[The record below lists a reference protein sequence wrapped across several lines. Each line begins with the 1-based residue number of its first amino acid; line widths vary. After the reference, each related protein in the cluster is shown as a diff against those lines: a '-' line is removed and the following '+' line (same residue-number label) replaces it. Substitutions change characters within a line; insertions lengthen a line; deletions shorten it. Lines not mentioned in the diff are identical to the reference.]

1 MRLLDLLAE
10 AISQEKEQALK
21 AKFVQPV
28 DKDAPKGMGSTDPNK
43 ISDKE
48 FKALLD
54 IDETPNGTYLNWIIP
69 RYVKLD
75 RTERARFFNDGHN
88 EEVKELLPYFDRFKQ
103 RIKKLNIDG
112 FQADINLY
120 KTLRDFENTIKA
132 AKAKIEGGN
141 DDAEQAGPEK
151 FRGINIAP
159 IKVLGETPSGFVVYE
174 VPQSCKGDKNC
185 YKRYL
190 DVTGCGDQSQ
200 DFKPDKEG
208 QEAPR
213 AGYAVRW
220 CTRGSMFDS
229 YLTNGPYYVFKNWN
243 TRRQYQLHYESGQL
257 KDEAD
262 GEINGY
268 NGKLQQEFLQFLLD
282 KVGRIP
288 TKSFSFNLDLK
299 KFKVG
304 DHNGYPIYKVGP
316 MYYLD
321 AKTGADQ
328 MNKLVYYDSNTGL
341 LKNVDGSDA
350 GAKSALK
357 DPYINLVSW
366 MNENGLVKKDSVS
379 EEVWNHWLMIR
390 ILGNMGVPP
399 TARPSIKKNVNISGT
414 GITQLPNNLTVG
426 GDLNLSNCKNL
437 KELPPGLKVGGT
449 LDLRGT
455 GLKAPAGTA
464 SKVITD

>member
-10 AISQEKEQALK
+10 AISAEKEAALK

-43 ISDKE
+43 ISEKE
-48 FKALLD
+48 FKALVD

-75 RTERARFFNDGHN
+75 RTERKRFFEDGHN

-141 DDAEQAGPEK
+141 DDEEQAGPEK
-151 FRGINIAP
+151 FKGINIAP
-159 IKVLGETPSGFVVYE
+159 IKVLGQTPSGFVVYE

-220 CTRGSMFDS
+220 CTRGSMFDN
-229 YLTNGPYYVFKNWN
+229 YLTNGPYYVFKNWD

-262 GEINGY
+262 REINGY

-282 KVGRIP
+282 RVGRIP

-321 AKTGADQ
+321 AKTGAEQ
-328 MNKLVYYDSNTGL
+328 MNKLVYYDLMHYLGYYASAFYCLQHTT
-341 LKNVDGSDA
+341 KQVDYKT
-350 GAKSALK
+350 KSQ
-357 DPYINLVSW
+357 
-366 MNENGLVKKDSVS
+366 
-379 EEVWNHWLMIR
+379 H
-390 ILGNMGVPP
+390 
-399 TARPSIKKNVNISGT
+399 
-414 GITQLPNNLTVG
+414 
-426 GDLNLSNCKNL
+426 
-437 KELPPGLKVGGT
+437 
-449 LDLRGT
+449 
-455 GLKAPAGTA
+455 
-464 SKVITD
+464 